1 MKHTHDKHI
10 GFSFWPMPECRQMS
24 KVITASLD
32 GTLSWR
38 ERILMKIHL
47 LACDPCANFLKQ
59 ITYIQTAIS
68 HNKHVLNDES
78 ISLGRDARSRIKQA
92 LETARPL

>member
-1 MKHTHDKHI
+1 
-10 GFSFWPMPECRQMS
+10 MS

-38 ERILMKIHL
+38 EWLLMKIHL

-59 ITYIQTAIS
+59 ITYIQTALIL
-68 HNKHVLNDES
+68 NNHVLNDES
-78 ISLGRDARSRIKQA
+78 ISLDRDARSRIKQA
-92 LETARPL
+92 LETARSV

>member
-1 MKHTHDKHI
+1 MKHTNDKHI
-10 GFSFWPMPECRQMS
+10 ETRFWPMPECRQMS

-78 ISLGRDARSRIKQA
+78 ISLGRHARSRIKQA